1 MKKNT
6 NNVQDAISDLAALR
20 PNWTLLADTLP
31 AEFLQQVKGEI
42 ESLAAQRDALA
53 AQLATLKKRVADAPR
68 RMLYPRDEGEKTKWV
83 AVLDL
88 EDGE

>member
-42 ESLAAQRDALA
+42 ESLAAQRDALNA
-53 AQLATLKKRVADAPR
+53 RVELLEAQARGHEHVVAER
-68 RMLYPRDEGEKTKWV
+68 
-83 AVLDL
+83 